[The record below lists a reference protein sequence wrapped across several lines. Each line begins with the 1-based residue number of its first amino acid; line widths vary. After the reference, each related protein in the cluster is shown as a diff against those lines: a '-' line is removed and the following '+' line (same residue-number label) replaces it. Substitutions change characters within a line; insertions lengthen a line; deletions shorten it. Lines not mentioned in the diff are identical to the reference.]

1 MKLSELGDPKYISL
15 ETFRKNGE
23 GVRTPVW
30 TVAREGKLLVWT
42 QGDSWKV
49 KRARNN
55 PLVRLAACDMRG
67 NTKGPWVE
75 GVVTSIADDEE
86 VKKEMSRALRRK
98 YRAQVLFVTLV
109 AALRGENKGQVVMEI
124 WDRDQ

>member
-1 MKLSELGDPKYISL
+1 MKLSEPGDPKYISL

-30 TVAREGKLLVWT
+30 TVAREGRLLVWT

-55 PLVRLAACDMRG
+55 PLVRVADCDMRG
-67 NTKGPWVE
+67 NKEGPWVE
-75 GVVTSIADDEE
+75 GVVTSIANDEE

-98 YRAQVLFVTLV
+98 YRAQVLFVALV

-124 WDRDQ
+124 EDRDR

>member
-1 MKLSELGDPKYISL
+1 MKLSDLGDPKYISL
-15 ETFRKNGE
+15 ETIRKNGQ

-55 PLVRLAACDMRG
+55 PLVRVAACDMRG
-67 NTKGPWVE
+67 NTEGPWVE
-75 GVVTSIADDEE
+75 GVVTSIADDVE
-86 VKKEMSRALRRK
+86 VKQEMRRALRKK

-124 WDRDQ
+124 GDRDR

>member
-1 MKLSELGDPKYISL
+1 MKLSELGDPKYVSL

-55 PLVRLAACDMRG
+55 PLVRVAACDMRG
-67 NTKGPWVE
+67 NTEGPWVE
-75 GVVTSIADDEE
+75 GVVTSIANDEE

-98 YRAQVLFVTLV
+98 YRAQVLFVALV

-124 WDRDQ
+124 EDRDR

>member
-30 TVAREGKLLVWT
+30 TVARDGKLLVWS
-42 QGDSWKV
+42 QGGSWKV

-55 PLVRLAACDMRG
+55 PRVRVAACDIRG
-67 NTKGPWVE
+67 NTEGPWVE
-75 GVVTSIADDEE
+75 GVVASISDDEG
-86 VKKEMSRALRRK
+86 VKKDMSRALRKK
-98 YRAQVLFVTLV
+98 YRAQVIFVTLV
-109 AALRGENKGQVVMEI
+109 AMLRGENKGQVVVEI
-124 WDRDQ
+124 KDGNG

>member
-30 TVAREGKLLVWT
+30 TVSKDGKLLVWT
-42 QGDSWKV
+42 PGDSWKV

-55 PLVRLAACDMRG
+55 PRVRLAACDMRG
-67 NTKGPWVE
+67 NTEGPWVE
-75 GVVTSIADDEE
+75 GVVASISDDEGA
-86 VKKEMSRALRRK
+86 KKEMSRALRRK
-98 YRAQVLFVTLV
+98 YTLQVVFVTLV
-109 AALRGENKGQVVMEI
+109 AVLRGENKGQVVMEI
-124 WDRDQ
+124 VDSG

>member
-1 MKLSELGDPKYISL
+1 MNLRDLGDPKYISL

-30 TVAREGKLLVWT
+30 TVAQDGKLLVWT

-55 PLVRLAACDMRG
+55 PRVRVAKCDMRG
-67 NTKGPWVE
+67 NTEGPWVE
-75 GVVTSIADDEE
+75 GVVASISDDREQ
-86 VKKEMSRALRRK
+86 KTAMRGHLRRK
-98 YRAQVLFVTLV
+98 YPFMFSILSFI
-109 AALRGENKGQVVMEI
+109 AALRRENSGRVVVEI
-124 WDRDQ
+124 VDA

>member
-55 PLVRLAACDMRG
+55 PLVRVAACDMRG
-67 NTKGPWVE
+67 NTEGPWVE
-75 GVVTSIADDEE
+75 GVVTSIANDEE

-98 YRAQVLFVTLV
+98 YRAQVLFVALV

-124 WDRDQ
+124 EDRDR